1 MSLTC
6 LQSRESILLLNY
18 PPYPDPAGPRARL
31 ARSEKDMS
39 YCTREGN
46 VAGLTWFQYFNPTE
60 TVILCKRSEHPGSR
74 HGKSAPLPESNDWCK
89 VQSSD
94 PSSSHVLWKDL
105 EELDTS
111 LELLSLFHRKKRY
124 SSFNIHWCFGACC
137 HIIWGKMSQWN
148 LTLSFLMHSK
158 LLTPFAFL
166 GQFDLVEHELINHSN
181 LLINA

>member
-1 MSLTC
+1 
-6 LQSRESILLLNY
+6 
-18 PPYPDPAGPRARL
+18 
-31 ARSEKDMS
+31 MS

-89 VQSSD
+89 VQPSD

-111 LELLSLFHRKKRY
+111 LEHKKLLIPTVISQKKRY
-124 SSFNIHWCFGACC
+124 SSFIIH
-137 HIIWGKMSQWN
+137 
-148 LTLSFLMHSK
+148 
-158 LLTPFAFL
+158 
-166 GQFDLVEHELINHSN
+166 
-181 LLINA
+181 